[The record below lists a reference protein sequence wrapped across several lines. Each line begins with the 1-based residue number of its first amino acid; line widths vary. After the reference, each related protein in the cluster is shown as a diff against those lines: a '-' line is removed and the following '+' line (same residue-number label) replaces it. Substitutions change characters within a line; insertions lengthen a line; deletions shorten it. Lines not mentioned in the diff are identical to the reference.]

1 MSKGCA
7 WRLPESPF
15 QLSKPRY
22 STCSST
28 GLRPKV
34 AQPTPQGIRAP
45 RATAGSGGFCPPSLA
60 LTLYFLHSSSF
71 MALERGTRLG
81 PYAIESPLG
90 AGGMGEVNRAHDPKL
105 QRTVAIKVLA
115 KQVVR
120 SLIGG
125 LARDWRWR
133 TAGKELKLK

>member
-1 MSKGCA
+1 
-7 WRLPESPF
+7 
-15 QLSKPRY
+15 
-22 STCSST
+22 
-28 GLRPKV
+28 
-34 AQPTPQGIRAP
+34 
-45 RATAGSGGFCPPSLA
+45 
-60 LTLYFLHSSSF
+60 
-71 MALERGTRLG
+71 
-81 PYAIESPLG
+81 
-90 AGGMGEVNRAHDPKL
+90 MGEVNRAHDPKL